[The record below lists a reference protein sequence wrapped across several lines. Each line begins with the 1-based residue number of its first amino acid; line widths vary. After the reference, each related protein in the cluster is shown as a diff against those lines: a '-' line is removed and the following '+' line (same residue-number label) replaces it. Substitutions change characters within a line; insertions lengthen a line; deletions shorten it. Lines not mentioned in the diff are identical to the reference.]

1 MSDAFWIE
9 FAKIFGSIV
18 AGGGLS
24 YLVGGRAKIASD
36 RAKLAKDRVISTDEL
51 ADQYVDTVNELLTQ
65 IREGNRQ
72 LLELEHKINQ
82 LSKENM
88 ILKQKVEDNG

>member
-1 MSDAFWIE
+1 MSDTFWIE

-24 YLVGGRAKIASD
+24 YVVAGRSKIASE
-36 RAKLAKDRVISTDEL
+36 RARLAKDRVTSTDEL
-51 ADQYVDTVNELLTQ
+51 ADQYVDTVNDLLTQ

-82 LSKENM
+82 LTKENM
-88 ILKQKVEDNG
+88 ILKQKVEDE